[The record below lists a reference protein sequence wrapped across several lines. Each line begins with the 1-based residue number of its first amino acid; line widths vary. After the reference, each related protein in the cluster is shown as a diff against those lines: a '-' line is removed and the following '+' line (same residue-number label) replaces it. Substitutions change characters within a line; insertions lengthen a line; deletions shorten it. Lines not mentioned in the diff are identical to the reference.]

1 MKPDRSL
8 AAAVVAAAIAASRAM
23 VSDSTCVSVPSR
35 MQLSDVMRQA
45 NLGKANLY
53 PLLFE
58 SVQHTDSSS
67 SSSKDDNAGKD
78 DGTDAVASITTV
90 VKEIAVSSGTDVIKS
105 HTGKYGSLCFVVRRP
120 G

>member
-58 SVQHTDSSS
+58 SVQNTDS

-105 HTGKYGSLCFVVRRP
+105 HTGKHGSLCFVVRRP